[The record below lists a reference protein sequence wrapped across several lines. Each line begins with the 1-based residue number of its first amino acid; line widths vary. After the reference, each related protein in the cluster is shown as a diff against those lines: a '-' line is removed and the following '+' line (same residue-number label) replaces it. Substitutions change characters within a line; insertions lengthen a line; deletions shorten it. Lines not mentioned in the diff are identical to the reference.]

1 MGPGFGVE
9 VRSRFDGR
17 WVAGFEV
24 VEISGDQ
31 VWVRRRS
38 DGMRLPVPFGP
49 GDVRPPTLDLTDA
62 FDVLS
67 RAAAPRG

>member
-1 MGPGFGVE
+1 M
-9 VRSRFDGR
+9 RSRYDGR

-38 DGMRLPVPFGP
+38 DGMRLPVPFAF
-49 GDVRPPTLDLTDA
+49 GDVRPPTGID
-62 FDVLS
+62 FDVLN
-67 RAAAPRG
+67 RAGVPPG